1 MIENYIYIKKNL
13 VKKPP
18 KTFFYDTRVSGRF
31 VTFFL
36 DQEKC
41 VQGFYRESGL
51 HLCISLPMCGPQN
64 VTVI

>member
-1 MIENYIYIKKNL
+1 MIQDYL
-13 VKKPP
+13 L
-18 KTFFYDTRVSGRF
+18 DLLL
-31 VTFFL
+31 FL

-64 VTVI
+64 LTVI